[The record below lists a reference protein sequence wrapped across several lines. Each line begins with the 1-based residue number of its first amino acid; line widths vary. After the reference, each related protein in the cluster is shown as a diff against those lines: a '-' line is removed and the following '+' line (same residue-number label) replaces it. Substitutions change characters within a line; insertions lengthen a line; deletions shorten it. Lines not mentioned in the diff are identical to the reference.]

1 MDPNNFCVDVLIF
14 SVKIW
19 VQWYLIFLFHLPTPM
34 HPSHPIPPLPTP
46 GDHMARI
53 KTKSCYMLLAHIL
66 CRGDYFQIRDHA
78 GNTVYHRRYYTE
90 LSDELIQVLSGGK
103 VTIQVKLQ
111 SDNSHVRGHFAVLNK
126 RIEYGKAFFT
136 KQNTYWRYV
145 HSLADIFKSSTIL
158 TSLTSFGSV

>member
-1 MDPNNFCVDVLIF
+1 
-14 SVKIW
+14 
-19 VQWYLIFLFHLPTPM
+19 M

-53 KTKSCYMLLAHIL
+53 KTKSCYRLIVHIL

-78 GNTVYHRRYYTE
+78 GNTVYHRGYYTQ
-90 LSDELIQVLSGGK
+90 LSDELIQVPSGGK

-126 RIEYGKAFFT
+126 SIDSGKNIVSEYILKIRT
-136 KQNTYWRYV
+136 
-145 HSLADIFKSSTIL
+145 LADVFKSSTIL